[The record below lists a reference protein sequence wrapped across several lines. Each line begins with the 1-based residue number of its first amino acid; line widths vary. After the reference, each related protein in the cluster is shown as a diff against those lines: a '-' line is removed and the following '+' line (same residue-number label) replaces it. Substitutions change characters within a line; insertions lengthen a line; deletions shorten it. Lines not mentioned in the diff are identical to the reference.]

1 MTDKCAMQTG
11 LPGLCAILLLV
22 PDETWSS
29 LMNDDTVCVFLSVH
43 LYFRSELRS
52 HVASPVFI

>member
-29 LMNDDTVCVFLSVH
+29 LMTDDTVCVFLFS
-43 LYFRSELRS
+43 
-52 HVASPVFI
+52 ASLF